1 MDRMSTLPT
10 IKCSSCAVDIDILH
24 LADHVC
30 AVAPAPAAAVPEPM
44 SPTSTVMSDSPPPSL
59 ASKINRAAT
68 FGGPT
73 FSNRSDRPAPTGRMP
88 PPPRIDSNA
97 ASKRLTM
104 RLISQTHVLICLD
117 KPFRPLEP
125 SPINKDH
132 EPRSRSPGL
141 APPPRSPFK
150 MNRSVTTP
158 IDQSRAP
165 PSPGYSSNLDCAFP
179 PFRPKTPKSAKP
191 QPRERLDPYQNYA
204 QPSPLFAPLSPR
216 FDGGENITKRMNTIA
231 PGPFDGKS
239 ERRPSR
245 SSATNQ
251 AADVLPRGHQRTG
264 TQGSVLSNRSLHQQR
279 SSVTSNTSHSSTF
292 STRSVGLPSH
302 PKLSV
307 GSIHALPPMPPTAEQ
322 TEGIDA
328 FLDRLQRE
336 SSHSSRPSQEKITG
350 MEPTRQNSRDRRV
363 PPPRPRRPSE
373 RDLPPSDMSELDPPN
388 FFPINNTFPP
398 QGPGASGSESD
409 VPRGLSLSHSLR
421 PPPLAAPGP
430 SDGQNALHTPSDS
443 GFSDDSYASSGV
455 RSVASS
461 RSSPPESEAA
471 HSRQAS
477 KLGRS
482 DYTAE
487 ENLERSASPDSYG
500 EGPPT
505 RAPRNYIRPERPEA
519 YSRSLSPGPRQ
530 HTFPPNE
537 YNKYPESPIDPAV
550 QMGARTP
557 LGMFPK
563 DPMAQEPR
571 RSPPR
576 SMTGPEPRQAE
587 AQRPKPASKG
597 NCRGCSEPII
607 GKSVKDSSGRLTGRY
622 HKHCFVCRECA
633 DPFPTAEFYVF
644 ENSPYCE
651 RHYHKLN
658 GSLCNTC
665 NRGIEGQYL
674 ETDSRQKFHP
684 RCFACFTCRLILRD
698 GYFEVA
704 GRRYCERHAHAA
716 AAPPRN
722 HLGPGNYRPR
732 DLQKRGTRLMMMA

>member
-30 AVAPAPAAAVPEPM
+30 AAVPAPAAPVPEPM
-44 SPTSTVMSDSPPPSL
+44 SPTSTVVTDSPQSL
-59 ASKINRAAT
+59 LSPKINRAAT

-73 FSNRSDRPAPTGRMP
+73 FSNRSDRPAPSGRMP
-88 PPPRIDSNA
+88 PPARIDSNA
-97 ASKRLTM
+97 AN
-104 RLISQTHVLICLD
+104 

-125 SPINKDH
+125 SPISDYSN
-132 EPRSRSPGL
+132 PPSRSPGL
-141 APPPRSPFK
+141 APPKSPYK
-150 MNRSVTTP
+150 MNRSVTSP
-158 IDQSRAP
+158 VDQSRAP
-165 PSPGYSSNLDCAFP
+165 RSPGLSSNLDCAFP
-179 PFRPKTPKSAKP
+179 PFRPKTPTSAKP

-231 PGPFDGKS
+231 PGPFDGKND
-239 ERRPSR
+239 RRPTRTSA
-245 SSATNQ
+245 SSQ
-251 AADVLPRGHQRTG
+251 AVDASTGGHQRTG
-264 TQGSVLSNRSLHQQR
+264 TQGSISSNRSFPQVR
-279 SSVTSNTSHSSTF
+279 SSVTSNTSRSSGF
-292 STRSVGLPSH
+292 SNRSVGLPSH
-302 PKLSV
+302 PKLRV
-307 GSIHALPPMPPTAEQ
+307 GNIEALPPHPQADEQ

-328 FLDRLQRE
+328 FLDRLQKE
-336 SSHSSRPSQEKITG
+336 SSRSSQPVPPAQENITA
-350 MEPTRQNSRDRRV
+350 EPVRQNSRGKRE

-373 RDLPPSDMSELDPPN
+373 RDLPPMDMSDLDTSDFFPPANMFPSPGPSRNGSVSDM
-388 FFPINNTFPP
+388 
-398 QGPGASGSESD
+398 
-409 VPRGLSLSHSLR
+409 PRGLAPSRSLR
-421 PPPLAAPGP
+421 PPPLAAAGP
-430 SDGQNALHTPSDS
+430 SDGQLNSLHTPSDS
-443 GFSDDSYASSGV
+443 GFSDDSYGSSGI
-455 RSVASS
+455 RSTASS

-477 KLGRS
+477 KIGRP
-482 DYTAE
+482 DYAAE
-487 ENLERSASPDSYG
+487 ENSRRSPSPNGLGSY
-500 EGPPT
+500 P
-505 RAPRNYIRPERPEA
+505 RA
-519 YSRSLSPGPRQ
+519 LSPGPRQ
-530 HTFPPNE
+530 PMFPPGINMQ
-537 YNKYPESPIDPAV
+537 YPESPIDPAV

-563 DPMAQEPR
+563 DPMTQDYS
-571 RSPPR
+571 RSPLR
-576 SMTGPEPRQAE
+576 SMAEPEVRQQD

-597 NCRGCSEPII
+597 NCRGCSEPIV

-644 ENSPYCE
+644 NNSPYCE

-674 ETDSRQKFHP
+674 ETDTRQKFHP

-704 GRRYCERHAHAA
+704 GRRYCERHAQSA

-732 DLQKRGTRLMMMA
+732 NLQKRGTRLMMMA